1 MKTPIGSTVSMHSS
15 PLPTENELKA
25 LIQEG
30 LDSGIDVSFDL
41 ESHLA
46 SLKARKKT
54 HSQAPPTPSEI

>member
-15 PLPTENELKA
+15 PLHIENELKA

-30 LDSGIDVSFDL
+30 LDSGIDESFDL
-41 ESHLA
+41 DSHLA